1 MSHRPCINLFIV
13 LLLFGTKL
21 WAQQPTENTIQPVST
36 ISEKFTT
43 SLQKKVDHME
53 QQLRKASAKA
63 LKQLQKQERKLYNA
77 MLQQNPEA
85 AQAILG
91 VGIDSLAKELQ
102 TATDANNATEGF
114 HPWVD
119 SMRASL
125 QFLQTAGGNKLCM
138 PNVVKQLPNVTAQ
151 LKKLQGQLSSVE
163 KLQTLIANRQQLMQ
177 QNFLQYPGIQ
187 KLLGKYAKQAYYY
200 KAKLTE
206 YKALLS
212 NRKKAEAA
220 AYNLLSKIPAF
231 KKFISKHTYLGNLL
245 SPSVGN
251 AASYGQTN
259 DYVASLISSN
269 GPGAMQQI
277 RDNIQAGQNQLEQ
290 LKAKLGSAQLAGG
303 GSSNDI
309 PSFKANEMRK
319 KSFFKRLSFGT
330 NYQFTA
336 ARGTAPQMLDL
347 GVQVAYQFSKDKQA
361 GVGLSYKLG
370 MGKSWRQVALSS
382 EGLGMRS
389 FFDLRIKG
397 GIYASGGL
405 ELQYNKRFYQLRQLQ
420 LREQW
425 NQLALIGVSKKMNLG
440 RKAGAGISVQYNI
453 FAHQQ
458 PTASPWIIRYHIGMK

>member
-1 MSHRPCINLFIV
+1 MASRLNLFIV
-13 LLLFGTKL
+13 FLLLSSKL
-21 WAQQPTENTIQPVST
+21 WAQQPTENTVINASAIP
-36 ISEKFTT
+36 EKFTT
-43 SLQKKVDHME
+43 SLHKKINSVERQLQKS
-53 QQLRKASAKA
+53 SAKA
-63 LKQLQKQERKLYNA
+63 LRKLQKQERKLYKA
-77 MLQQNPEA
+77 MLQQNSQA

-91 VGIDSLAKELQ
+91 IGIDSLAKEKLLAGDVSN
-102 TATDANNATEGF
+102 TMEGF

-125 QFLQTAGGNKLCM
+125 QFLQTDSGAKLCM
-138 PNVVKQLPNVTAQ
+138 PNALKQMPLVQAQ
-151 LKKLQGQLSSVE
+151 LQKLQSQLAGAD
-163 KLQTLIANRQQLMQ
+163 KLHAIIADRQQLMR
-177 QNFLQYPGIQ
+177 QNFLHYPSIQ
-187 KLLGKYAKQAYYY
+187 KLLDKYTKQAYYY
-200 KAKLTE
+200 KAKLND

-220 AYNLLSKIPAF
+220 AYHLLSKIPAF

-245 SPSVGN
+245 SPSIGN
-251 AASYGQTN
+251 VASYGQTN
-259 DYVASLISSN
+259 NYVIALVSSN

-290 LKAKLGSAQLAGG
+290 LKAKLGGAQLASGG
-303 GSSNDI
+303 NSNEI
-309 PSFKANEMRK
+309 PTFKANEMRK

-347 GVQVAYQFSKDKQA
+347 GVQVAYQFNKNKQA
-361 GVGLSYKLG
+361 GIGLGYRLG
-370 MGKSWRQVALSS
+370 MGKSIRQLALSS
-382 EGLGMRS
+382 EGLSMRS

-405 ELQYNKRFYQLRQLQ
+405 ELQYNTRFYQLRQLQ

-425 NQLALIGVSKKMNLG
+425 NQLALIGISKKMNLG
-440 RKAGAGISVQYNI
+440 KKAGAGISVQYNI

-458 PTASPWIIRYHIGMK
+458 PASSPWVIRYHIGMK